1 MWHVY
6 VNQVTIE
13 EGFEQRTK
21 RHPKQKGQS
30 RADLTC
36 KKRRIE
42 KQEEKMTKR
51 EKEQH
56 MRYKCIAR
64 KTPNK

>member
-1 MWHVY
+1 MK
-6 VNQVTIE
+6 I
-13 EGFEQRTK
+13 R
-21 RHPKQKGQS
+21 S
-30 RADLTC
+30 RNGAGLTC

-56 MRYKCIAR
+56 LRYKCIAGKLPTKKYTKR
-64 KTPNK
+64 